1 MNKNLKLSEIRID
14 GQTQVRV
21 QLNQEKVKEYADQ
34 MKDGTVFDPMEVT
47 FDGSTHWLTSGF
59 HRYFAYK
66 TNGALEAECIV
77 SDGSLRDA
85 QWAGFGSNRGNGEP
99 LNKEDLKAATT
110 RIFNDEEW
118 GQLSNREIAKHLGRS
133 AMTIGRYRKD
143 WEEARQEETGEQS
156 SGEVTYTNKH
166 GQKATMNVSKSKKKD
181 GKKEDKKTDSKDVP
195 KTDGKDAPKDTG
207 APAKMTKE
215 EELSQK
221 LLELE
226 ETLAETI
233 NENERLKDA
242 VATGQ
247 YDASDIEKMD
257 VEMTI
262 KELRE
267 QVRVKDIE
275 INSLRESRDT
285 YQNRAAELQKLV
297 KTLQNKLK
305 KAGIE

>member
-166 GQKATMNVSKSKKKD
+166 GQKAKMNVTKAKEKKPREMAYQD
-181 GKKEDKKTDSKDVP
+181 EPTERP
-195 KTDGKDAPKDTG
+195 
-207 APAKMTKE
+207 MTVE
-215 EELSQK
+215 ERLSDK

-226 ETLAETI
+226 DQLKETI
-233 NENERLKDA
+233 EENEKLKDA
-242 VATGQ
+242 VALGQ

-257 VEMTI
+257 VEQTI

-267 QVRVKDIE
+267 EIRVKDIE
-275 INSLRESRDT
+275 IRSLRESRDL
-285 YQNRAAELQKLV
+285 YQNRAAELMKQV
-297 KTLQNKLK
+297 KVLQNKLK